1 MRIPLRCALT
11 LLTAIAALSAQEP
24 NELIIEQAP
33 FRVYSAFW
41 MNLHDVLWAEAW
53 ARRPASAEK
62 PAGAHPEPLNGD
74 LTDGEH
80 QAWASAVAYY
90 DDELA
95 DLNPVFETAAIRTAL
110 TRAGA
115 SVPTGLTAEHQK
127 ALSAAAPIYRKHW
140 WSAHDRANRAWA
152 ADVFAKV
159 ASLSPAVPDRIARL
173 SGAPW
178 LTAGLR
184 VDVVRAGLRE
194 GAATSIQPPPG
205 HVMVSSGNPNLQGW
219 GGAEI
224 VFHEATH
231 LIYIP
236 VMDTFATELRA
247 QGKDHRT
254 GPIESWNLQL
264 WHAAMFYMTGAI
276 VRDALAE
283 RGVRYEPYMW
293 RTGMF
298 DRVWSRF
305 RGPLDTHWR
314 PYVDGTTTDRLASI
328 RQTIAALK

>member
-1 MRIPLRCALT
+1 
-11 LLTAIAALSAQEP
+11 
-24 NELIIEQAP
+24 
-33 FRVYSAFW
+33 
-41 MNLHDVLWAEAW
+41 
-53 ARRPASAEK
+53 
-62 PAGAHPEPLNGD
+62 
-74 LTDGEH
+74 
-80 QAWASAVAYY
+80 
-90 DDELA
+90 
-95 DLNPVFETAAIRTAL
+95 
-110 TRAGA
+110 
-115 SVPTGLTAEHQK
+115 
-127 ALSAAAPIYRKHW
+127 
-140 WSAHDRANRAWA
+140 
-152 ADVFAKV
+152 
-159 ASLSPAVPDRIARL
+159 
-173 SGAPW
+173 
-178 LTAGLR
+178 
-184 VDVVRAGLRE
+184 
-194 GAATSIQPPPG
+194 
-205 HVMVSSGNPNLQGW
+205 MVSSGNPNLQGW